1 MGICHEL
8 DMLDMVWRRHHPRLA
23 TLAPAA
29 LRNWPTTNVFCRS
42 WVCEGIDSMDQK
54 SLVMTT
60 TIGAIHSL
68 IHSWE
73 TISNPFNCR
82 LWTRACTLPR
92 RIVITGIIFNLGHN
106 SPSRHIRQ
114 SNASRIYNLALLR
127 PGLHTKD
134 TTSRKQ
140 PQRRRYQEQP
150 GVAVSAIPSPAKSP
164 SAYDA
169 PALSL
174 TSYTD

>member
-60 TIGAIHSL
+60 TIGAIHSF
-68 IHSWE
+68 IHG
-73 TISNPFNCR
+73 T
-82 LWTRACTLPR
+82 
-92 RIVITGIIFNLGHN
+92 
-106 SPSRHIRQ
+106 Q
-114 SNASRIYNLALLR
+114 
-127 PGLHTKD
+127 
-134 TTSRKQ
+134 
-140 PQRRRYQEQP
+140 
-150 GVAVSAIPSPAKSP
+150 SAIRLIAGSGLVHAHYPDGSLSPAS
-164 SAYDA
+164 S
-169 PALSL
+169 S
-174 TSYTD
+174 T